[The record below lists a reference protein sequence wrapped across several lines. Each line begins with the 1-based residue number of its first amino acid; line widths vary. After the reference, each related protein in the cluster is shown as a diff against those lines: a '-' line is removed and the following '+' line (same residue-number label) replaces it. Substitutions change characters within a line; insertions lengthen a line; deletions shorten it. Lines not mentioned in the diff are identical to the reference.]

1 MLMSVDIKPEFA
13 RYIQNAYYM
22 WFTTVRDDGMP
33 QPTPVWFI
41 WENGTFLIYSMPSAH
56 KVRNIKANPLV
67 ALSYS
72 ASEDAEDYLVIMGE
86 AKIERNAPLPSKNA
100 TYMEK
105 YTQGIADIN
114 MTPESFDKT
123 FSAAIRVIPTRVRGE

>member
-1 MLMSVDIKPEFA
+1 MSVELKPEFA
-13 RYIQNAYYM
+13 SYIQNAYYA

-41 WENGTFLIYSMPSAH
+41 WENGTFLIYSMPDAH
-56 KVRNIKANPLV
+56 KVRNIKSNPLV

-72 ASEDAEDYLVIMGE
+72 ASEDAEQYVVIMGE
-86 AKIERNAPLPSKNA
+86 AKIERNVPQPSQNDA
-100 TYMEK
+100 YMKK

-123 FSAAIRVIPTRVRGE
+123 FSTAIRIIPTRVRGE

>member
-1 MLMSVDIKPEFA
+1 MSIHIKPEFA
-13 RYIQNAYYM
+13 KAIEDAYYM

-56 KVRNIKANPLV
+56 KVSNIKANPLV

-72 ASEDAEDYLVIMGE
+72 SSKDAEDYVVIMGE
-86 AKIERNAPLPSKNA
+86 AKIERNATPPSQNA
-100 TYMEK
+100 AYIEK
-105 YTQGIADIN
+105 YRQGITDIK
-114 MTPESFDKT
+114 MTPESFDKM
-123 FSAAIRVIPTRVRGE
+123 FSTAIRVVPTRVRGE

>member
-1 MLMSVDIKPEFA
+1 MSADLKPEFA
-13 RYIQNAYYM
+13 SMIQNAYYV

-41 WENGTFLIYSMPSAH
+41 WENDTFLIYSMPGAQ
-56 KVRNIKANPLV
+56 KVRNIKACPLV

-72 ASEDAEDYLVIMGE
+72 DSHDAEQYVVIMGE
-86 AKIERNAPLPSKNA
+86 ARLEPKPVPPSKNA
-100 TYMEK
+100 AYMAK

-123 FSAAIRVIPTRVRGE
+123 FSTAIRVIPTRVRGE